1 MRRMATVEQLQ
12 AQVDALNR
20 AIASGAR
27 SVTLGGQ
34 TVVYNTTDSLI
45 RARDDR
51 LAELNGL
58 KAGKRRSRFTY
69 LYQNGRGYD

>member
-1 MRRMATVEQLQ
+1 MATEAELQ
-12 AQVDALNR
+12 AQVDSLNR

-34 TVVYNTTDSLI
+34 TILYNTSDSLI

-51 LAELNGL
+51 LAELNAL
-58 KAGKRRSRFTY
+58 RATKRRPRQTY
-69 LYQNGRGYD
+69 LFQNGRGYD

>member
-1 MRRMATVEQLQ
+1 MATESELQ

-34 TVVYNTTDSLI
+34 TLIYNTSDSLI
-45 RARDDR
+45 KARNDLQGQLVALRAT
-51 LAELNGL
+51 
-58 KAGKRRSRFTY
+58 KRRSRQTY
-69 LYQNGRGYD
+69 LFQAGRGYD